1 MGELQDEPPPPTS
14 TSPPPATAT
23 SPPPASVEPPPPPP
37 PPRFDPSRMIGIIRR
52 KALIKDL
59 AAAYHAECL
68 TYCQELLE
76 LQRKCE
82 ESFIDTS
89 IHSTRLPVYGGDAAL
104 KMSNRSSNM
113 FFFMAIH
120 TALSISLPHVHSIIA
135 KVVELVC

>member
-1 MGELQDEPPPPTS
+1 MAELQDDPPPPPS
-14 TSPPPATAT
+14 AT
-23 SPPPASVEPPPPPP
+23 SPPPESVEPPPTPP

-82 ESFIDTS
+82 ELQDFQ
-89 IHSTRLPVYGGDAAL
+89 YGGDASL
-104 KMSNRSSNM
+104 KMSYRSSNM
-113 FFFMAIH
+113 FVFNGNSYCFKDLF
-120 TALSISLPHVHSIIA
+120 TSWTQYNS
-135 KVVELVC
+135 KGCVELVH